1 MIRDKDKAIKDIEVF
16 LSNNETL
23 KKFLADIIFP
33 KNSKS
38 TAEQLYEALEKFAD
52 SAIESVKAA
61 KAVDEEKRKH
71 VSFELTNIN
80 FDTME
85 YTVTATA
92 LDEMGKEILKG
103 LGLNE
108 ELR

>member
-1 MIRDKDKAIKDIEVF
+1 MPKDKDKAIKDIEVF
-16 LSNNETL
+16 LNNNETL

-52 SAIESVKAA
+52 SAMASVKAA
-61 KAVDEEKRKH
+61 KELDEEKSKH
-71 VSFELTNIN
+71 IEFEVTNIN
-80 FDTME
+80 FDTMQ

-92 LDEMGKEILKG
+92 LDELGEKILKE
-103 LGLNE
+103 LNN
-108 ELR
+108 